1 MTNRHLPQQD
11 RPTSVASSK
20 ILKVAPAA
28 AAAMAVAVTLALAAA
43 VTRKATSLVAQAPA
57 HPQLLGDTCLKSYQP
72 STWQST
78 SNISANCKHFGHA
91 KWDEEEKV
99 TSQRSQSHE
108 SQDSNSNHKLQVCRL
123 QAHQVYRLLYI
134 FLEFICFFF
143 ALCVFTFTLFFRFSV
158 L

>member
-20 ILKVAPAA
+20 ILKVAPA

-72 STWQST
+72 ST
-78 SNISANCKHFGHA
+78 
-91 KWDEEEKV
+91 
-99 TSQRSQSHE
+99 
-108 SQDSNSNHKLQVCRL
+108 
-123 QAHQVYRLLYI
+123 
-134 FLEFICFFF
+134 
-143 ALCVFTFTLFFRFSV
+143 
-158 L
+158 